1 MLSLYGYKVTYGN
14 DFVAAFI
21 NSAECNDTLF
31 IVIVSNPGKAF
42 PRKIKKVYSNRNDL
56 MIGKNALLFGE
67 TDKQAKAN
75 PIPAHNSIQ

>member
-1 MLSLYGYKVTYGN
+1 
-14 DFVAAFI
+14 
-21 NSAECNDTLF
+21 
-31 IVIVSNPGKAF
+31 
-42 PRKIKKVYSNRNDL
+42 VYSNRNDL